1 MRTETLVLFS
11 DREEEFV
18 NLLVGIGIRKNTA
31 KVLVFLAMHPK
42 ATSRAIERG
51 TDLSQPEVSLV
62 MKALLRDGWIGCSE
76 CVGGNRGRPVNVY
89 RLIKPVCEIMD
100 GIEREKMRQA
110 ADQLEMIRR
119 LRTFV

>member
-18 NLLVGIGIRKNTA
+18 NLLVGIGIRKNMA
-31 KVLVFLAMHPK
+31 KVLVFLALHPK

-62 MKALLRDGWIGCSE
+62 MKALLKDGWIGCSG
-76 CVGGNRGRPVNVY
+76 CSGANRGRPVNIY
-89 RLIKPVCEIMD
+89 CLEKPLGEIMD
-100 GIEREKMRQA
+100 CIEQEKRQEA
-110 ADQLEMIRR
+110 ADQLAILHR
-119 LRTFV
+119 LRSFV